1 VPYWGWSVV
10 PCLGLVVR
18 FSGVLLENLFICF
31 VVGELEVQW
40 VGVVVMKTEVEGVFM
55 GLVVSML

>member
-1 VPYWGWSVV
+1 MPYWGWSVV

-18 FSGVLLENLFICF
+18 FSGVLLEKLFVCCA
-31 VVGELEVQW
+31 VGELEVQW